1 MHLLIGI
8 PFWQWDDKELELQA
22 DMDRFVED
30 GSLDDNVE
38 SFLSHDDTD
47 PRDPVGR
54 CMDGSKGAVN
64 AIPCHLILLV
74 SLQLPASKCIAFE
87 SGKYLMFSILPQ
99 SYLLNLCSMC
109 L

>member
-1 MHLLIGI
+1 MLIGI

-22 DMDRFVED
+22 DMDRYVED

-38 SFLSHDDTD
+38 SFLSHDDGD

-64 AIPCHLILLV
+64 AIPCILFYY
-74 SLQLPASKCIAFE
+74 SACFFAIAS
-87 SGKYLMFSILPQ
+87 M
-99 SYLLNLCSMC
+99 
-109 L
+109 